1 MLQETKLEGESY
13 KNFLALFKEPTVHQ
27 EDTDWTEIL
36 LLVFSKNEKKTKTLS
51 EENVAMDYKK
61 IQLND
66 VCVWLL
72 FWIC

>member
-27 EDTDWTEIL
+27 EDTDWTDI
-36 LLVFSKNEKKTKTLS
+36 LLVFSKNEKKTKMLS

-61 IQLND
+61 IQLSD
-66 VCVWLL
+66 VCVWL
-72 FWIC
+72 

>member
-27 EDTDWTEIL
+27 EDTDWTDI

-66 VCVWLL
+66 VCVWL
-72 FWIC
+72 

>member
-27 EDTDWTEIL
+27 EDTDWTDI
-36 LLVFSKNEKKTKTLS
+36 LLVFSKNEKKTKMLS

-66 VCVWLL
+66 VCVWL
-72 FWIC
+72 

>member
-27 EDTDWTEIL
+27 EDTDWTDI
-36 LLVFSKNEKKTKTLS
+36 LLVFSKNEKKTKMLS